1 MILNGDQYPP
11 ANIGLPTFISQTVIH
26 GVFYTKL
33 RNRERIYSDLFQSK
47 NNAGQKKFTKKIH
60 KKNSRLLAGKLPVFR
75 WIFFD
80 SGSKW

>member
-47 NNAGQKKFTKKIH
+47 NNAGQKNSQKKFQAFGRETTGI
-60 KKNSRLLAGKLPVFR
+60 PVD
-75 WIFFD
+75 FF
-80 SGSKW
+80 